1 MTPEIPG
8 VHILRQLAS
17 CIGQYKKYAFLAPF
31 FVVLEVI
38 IEVVIPFM
46 MAWIIDFGIEA
57 GNMDLILEIGA
68 LLIVLALTSLL
79 FGALSGVYAAKASAG
94 FAKNLRRAMFYHV
107 QDFSFENIDR
117 FSTAS
122 IVTRL
127 TTDVTNIQNAFQ
139 MVIRVAFRGPVML
152 VMSMCMVYMINPSML
167 YVFLGIVPVLGLGL
181 FLIITRAYPIFVRIF
196 KTYDRLNRV
205 VQENLRGIRVVKSY
219 VREEYEKE
227 KFEEVSTTIFREFS
241 AAEKL
246 LAIMSPLMQFC
257 IYSCILLISWFS
269 AHMIVTSTMT
279 TGELVSMI
287 AYSMQILISLMMFS
301 MVFVMITM
309 SRASANRVV
318 EVLDEEITIHNPEK
332 PLYQVKNGNIGFYN
346 VRFSY
351 TDDDDKC
358 CLIDINANIRS
369 GETVGIL
376 GGTGSSKTTLV
387 QLIPRLYDVKSGSVT
402 VGGTDVR
409 EYDLTTLRNAVSMV
423 LQKSVL
429 FSGTIKDN
437 VRWGAPDATDEEVI
451 RACKRAQAD
460 EFIRE
465 LPDGYDTHIEQ
476 GGTNVSGGQK
486 QRLCIA
492 RALLKKPRIL
502 ILDDSTSA
510 VDTKTDALIQ
520 KALYEEM
527 PGTTK
532 LIISQRISSIERADK
547 IIVMDRGMISA
558 IGTHDEL
565 LKTCPVYQEVYRS
578 QVLGGTEETALTTS
592 TGGNT

>member
-1 MTPEIPG
+1 MTIEIPG
-8 VHILRQLAS
+8 THRLRQLAS
-17 CIGQYKKYAFLAPF
+17 CIGQYKKYTFLAPF

-38 IEVVIPFM
+38 IEVLIPLM
-46 MAWIIDFGIEA
+46 MAWIIDFGIGA
-57 GNMDLILEIGA
+57 GNMDVVLKIGA
-68 LLIVLALTSLL
+68 VLIVLALTSLV

-94 FAKNLRRAMFYHV
+94 FAKNLRHAMFCHV
-107 QDFSFENIDR
+107 QDFSFENLDR

-127 TTDVTNIQNAFQ
+127 TTDVTNIQKAFQ
-139 MVIRVAFRGPVML
+139 MVIRIAVRSPIML
-152 VMSMCMVYMINPSML
+152 IMSMCMVYIINQSMV
-167 YVFLGIVPVLGLGL
+167 YVFIGVVPVLGLGL
-181 FLIITRAYPIFVRIF
+181 FLIITRAYPIFERIF
-196 KTYDRLNRV
+196 KTYDKLNRV

-246 LAIMSPLMQFC
+246 LAFMSPLMQLC

-269 AHMIVTSTMT
+269 AHMIVDSTMT

-287 AYSMQILISLMMFS
+287 AYAMQILISLIMFS
-301 MVFVMITM
+301 MVFIMITM
-309 SRASANRVV
+309 SRASVNRVV
-318 EVLDEEITIHNPEK
+318 EVLDEEVTIHNLEK
-332 PLYQVKNGNIGFYN
+332 PIYQIRNGDIEFHN
-346 VRFSY
+346 VQFSY
-351 TDDDDKC
+351 TGNDDKR
-358 CLIDINANIRS
+358 CLIGINAKIKS

-402 VGGTDVR
+402 IGGVDVR

-423 LQKSVL
+423 LQRNVL
-429 FSGTIKDN
+429 FSGTISDN

-451 RACKRAQAD
+451 HVCKLAEAD
-460 EFIRE
+460 DFIKDFS
-465 LPDGYDTHIEQ
+465 DGYDTLIEQ
-476 GGTNVSGGQK
+476 GGTNLSGGQK
-486 QRLCIA
+486 QRLGIA
-492 RALLKKPRIL
+492 RALLKKPKIL

-527 PGTTK
+527 PETTK

-547 IIVMDRGMISA
+547 IIMMDRGMISA
-558 IGTHDEL
+558 TGTHEEL
-565 LKTCPVYQEVYRS
+565 LKTCSMYQEVYQS
-578 QVLGGTEETALTTS
+578 QVRGAALTES
-592 TGGNT
+592 AGGNA